1 MTRTLQMNG
10 MTLAMYLLRTNQIK
24 RAPKTVSFQQ
34 LKAVSDYC
42 DSILLMHE
50 YMGEIYTINDIKELY
65 IDLDEF
71 KKILK
76 EAKQ

>member
-24 RAPKTVSFQQ
+24 RAPKTVSFKQ

-42 DSILLMHE
+42 NSILLMHE

-76 EAKQ
+76 EAK

>member
-24 RAPKTVSFQQ
+24 KAPKTVSFKQ

-76 EAKQ
+76 EAK